1 MKIKKE
7 NKSKDFTFISKTL
20 FFPKQGILVIG
31 DLHLGY
37 DEMIKEQ
44 GINLLFDQLEETK
57 KELEIIIKRIKALY
71 TLKKIILLGDI
82 KHHFQF
88 QKKEIFDLRNF
99 LKFLER
105 YLPKE
110 NIILIKGNHDTFT
123 LKDYKLEDY
132 YLYENL
138 AFTHG
143 EQDFPEL
150 FRNKNIITIV
160 TSHIHPA
167 VLIKD
172 KINIKREKYK
182 CFLVGKY
189 KKKQFIILPS
199 FFSIIEGSEI
209 SEYKK
214 GESYQQLIPK
224 NKLKSFETYV
234 VGRNSVYYFGKYGK
248 LNN

>member
-1 MKIKKE
+1 MKYTSKTK
-7 NKSKDFTFISKTL
+7 NKDFTFISKTL

-37 DEMIKEQ
+37 DEMIKDQ

-57 KELEIIIKRIKALY
+57 KEIEIIIKRIKAIY
-71 TLKKIILLGDI
+71 TLKKIILLGDM

-88 QKKEIFDLRNF
+88 QKQEVSDLRNF
-99 LKFLER
+99 LRFLEK
-105 YLPKE
+105 YVSKE
-110 NIILIKGNHDTFT
+110 SIILIRGNHDTFT
-123 LKDYKLEDY
+123 LNDYTLNDFY
-132 YLYENL
+132 IENDI

-143 EQDFPEL
+143 EKDFL
-150 FRNKNIITIV
+150 KLYDKKIKTIV

-167 VLIKD
+167 VLIRD

-189 KKKQFIILPS
+189 KKKQFIIIPS

-214 GESYQQLIPK
+214 GESYQQLIPYRDWETDR
-224 NKLKSFETYV
+224 KST
-234 VGRNSVYYFGKYGK
+234 RLNSSHSAKSRMPSSA
-248 LNN
+248 

>member
-1 MKIKKE
+1 MIKK
-7 NKSKDFTFISKTL
+7 FIFISKTL
-20 FFPKQGILVIG
+20 FFPKSGILVIG

-37 DEMIKEQ
+37 DSMIKEQ
-44 GINLLFDQLEETK
+44 GISLLFDQLEETK

-82 KHHFQF
+82 KHHFKF
-88 QKKEIFDLRNF
+88 QKEEIFDLRNF
-99 LKFLER
+99 LRFLEK

-123 LKDYKLEDY
+123 LKDYELKDFHI
-132 YLYENL
+132 ENEL

-150 FRNKNIITIV
+150 YANKNIKIII

-199 FFSIIEGSEI
+199 FFSITEGSEI
-209 SEYKK
+209 SEYSK
-214 GESYQQLIPK
+214 GEKYQQIVPK
-224 NKLKSFETYV
+224 EKLKSFETYV
-234 VGRNSVYYFGKYGK
+234 VGHNNIYYFGKYGK
-248 LNN
+248 LTN

>member
-1 MKIKKE
+1 MTT
-7 NKSKDFTFISKTL
+7 NKDFLFLSKTL
-20 FFPKQGILVIG
+20 FFPKQGILAIG

-37 DEMIKEQ
+37 DEMIKEE
-44 GINLLFDQLEETK
+44 GINLPFDQLEETK
-57 KELEIIIKRIKALY
+57 KELEIIIKRIKAIY

-88 QKKEIFDLRNF
+88 QREEVSDLRNF
-99 LKFLER
+99 LRFLEK

-123 LKDYKLEDY
+123 LNDYKLHEY
-132 YLYENL
+132 YIEKDI

-143 EQDFPEL
+143 EQDFLEL
-150 FRNKNIITIV
+150 YDKNIKTIV
-160 TSHIHPA
+160 MSHLHPA

-172 KINIKREKYK
+172 KLNIKREKYK

-199 FFSIIEGSEI
+199 FFSITEGSEI
-209 SEYKK
+209 YEYNK
-214 GESYQQLIPK
+214 GEKYQQIIPK
-224 NKLKSFETYV
+224 DKLKSFETYV
-234 VGRNSVYYFGKYGK
+234 IGRNSVYYFGKYGK
-248 LNN
+248 LSG

>member
-1 MKIKKE
+1 MK
-7 NKSKDFTFISKTL
+7 NNKDFIFLSKTL
-20 FFPKQGILVIG
+20 FFPKKGILVIG

-37 DEMIKEQ
+37 DSMLKEQ

-57 KELEIIIKRIKALY
+57 KELEIVLKRIKAIY

-88 QKKEIFDLRNF
+88 QREEISDLKNF
-99 LKFLER
+99 LKFLEK

-123 LKDYKLEDY
+123 LKDYTLKDLHIEGDI
-132 YLYENL
+132 

-143 EQDFPEL
+143 EQSFPEL
-150 FRNKNIITIV
+150 FNNTNIKTII

-172 KINIKREKYK
+172 KVNIKREKYK

-189 KKKQFIILPS
+189 KRKQFIILPS
-199 FFSIIEGSEI
+199 FFSITEGTEI
-209 SEYKK
+209 NEYTK
-214 GESYQQLIPK
+214 GQQYSQIVPRE
-224 NKLKSFETYV
+224 KLKSFETYV
-234 VGRNSVYYFGKYGK
+234 VGRDSVYYFGKYGK
-248 LNN
+248 LIT

>member
-1 MKIKKE
+1 MLK
-7 NKSKDFTFISKTL
+7 NNNDFIFLSKTL
-20 FFPKQGILVIG
+20 FFPKQGILAIG

-37 DEMIKEQ
+37 DSMLKEQ

-57 KELEIIIKRIKALY
+57 KELEIIIKRIKAIY
-71 TLKKIILLGDI
+71 TLKKIILLGDV

-88 QKKEIFDLRNF
+88 QRQEIYDLRNF
-99 LKFLER
+99 LRFLEK
-105 YLPKE
+105 YLPKK

-123 LKDYKLEDY
+123 LNDYKLHEY
-132 YLYENL
+132 YIENEL

-143 EQDFPEL
+143 EQDFQEL
-150 FRNKNIITIV
+150 YKKEIKTII

-189 KKKQFIILPS
+189 KRKQFMILPS

-209 SEYKK
+209 SEYTKQEK
-214 GESYQQLIPK
+214 YQQIIPK
-224 NKLKSFETYV
+224 EKLKSFETYV
-234 VGRNSVYYFGKYGK
+234 VGRDNVYYFGKYGK
-248 LNN
+248 LNS

>member
-1 MKIKKE
+1 MNKMIKQ
-7 NKSKDFTFISKTL
+7 NKDFVFISKTL
-20 FFPKQGILVIG
+20 FFQKSGILVIG

-37 DEMIKEQ
+37 DSMLKDQ

-57 KELEIIIKRIKALY
+57 KELEMIIKRIKAIY

-88 QKKEIFDLRNF
+88 QREEISDLRNF
-99 LKFLER
+99 LKFLEK

-123 LKDYKLEDY
+123 LKDYKLHDFHIED
-132 YLYENL
+132 EL

-143 EQDFPEL
+143 EIPFPEL
-150 FRNKNIITIV
+150 FKNKNIKTII

-167 VLIKD
+167 VMIKD
-172 KINIKREKYK
+172 KINIKKEKYK

-199 FFSIIEGSEI
+199 FFSITEGTEI
-209 SEYKK
+209 SEYGK
-214 GESYQQLIPK
+214 GEKYQQIVPRE
-224 NKLKSFETYV
+224 NLKSFETYV
-234 VGRNSVYYFGKYGK
+234 IGRNKIYYFGKYGK
-248 LNN
+248 LV

>member
-1 MKIKKE
+1 MKT
-7 NKSKDFTFISKTL
+7 SKDFIFLSKTL
-20 FFPKQGILVIG
+20 FLPRKGILVIG

-37 DEMIKEQ
+37 DSMIKEQ

-82 KHHFQF
+82 KHHFNF
-88 QKKEIFDLRNF
+88 QHDEVSDLRNF
-99 LKFLER
+99 LKFLEK

-123 LKDYKLEDY
+123 LKDYKLHDFY
-132 YLYENL
+132 IENEL

-143 EQDFPEL
+143 EQSFPEL
-150 FRNKNIITIV
+150 YTNKQIKTII

-172 KINIKREKYK
+172 KIKIKREKYK

-189 KKKQFIILPS
+189 KRKQFIILPS
-199 FFSIIEGSEI
+199 FFSITEGSEVN
-209 SEYKK
+209 EYPK
-214 GESYQQLIPK
+214 GEKYQQIVPK
-224 NKLKSFETYV
+224 EKLKSFETYV
-234 VGRNSVYYFGKYGK
+234 VGKNGVYDFGKYGK
-248 LNN
+248 LIT

>member
-1 MKIKKE
+1 MKDNKK
-7 NKSKDFTFISKTL
+7 KDFIFLSKTL

-37 DEMIKEQ
+37 DSMIKEQ
-44 GINLLFDQLEETK
+44 GINLSFDQLEETK
-57 KELEIIIKRIKALY
+57 KELEIILKRIKAIY
-71 TLKKIILLGDI
+71 TLKKIILLGDM

-88 QKKEIFDLRNF
+88 QKQEISDLKNF
-99 LKFLER
+99 LRFLEK
-105 YLPKE
+105 YLTKE
-110 NIILIKGNHDTFT
+110 SIILIKGNHDTFT
-123 LKDYKLEDY
+123 LKDYTLKDFYIEDS
-132 YLYENL
+132 L

-143 EQDFPEL
+143 EISFPEL
-150 FRNKNIITIV
+150 FNNKNIKTII

-172 KINIKREKYK
+172 KINVKKEKYK

-189 KKKQFIILPS
+189 KKKQLIVLPS

-214 GESYQQLIPK
+214 GEKYQQIVSK
-224 NKLKSFETYV
+224 EKLKSFETYV
-234 VGRNSVYYFGKYGK
+234 VGRDNVYPFGKYGK
-248 LNN
+248 LSN